1 MPTIPCVGPAYEV
14 VGTNVYTLNLGRNLV
29 NLVSGLVNVITGLGA
44 PPINAIGYHT
54 VHNYIYGISY
64 SVTPQAIV
72 RIGLGG
78 GVENV
83 GPNAVIPVTTT
94 TQPILIGDI
103 DTNQQYWLAYA
114 GGANWIQVDMNLASA
129 TYGTVVNTGVAGN
142 FRWQV
147 GDWAYIPNQ
156 PNRLY
161 ALGREVVST
170 ILGVVTGYN
179 THLVYFDLNTKA
191 WVEVFTFVNTPGG
204 LLNLVGQ
211 AAWGAIYS
219 TTDGFLYATEQNSG
233 ATWRFP
239 INPVPGDVGTA
250 LNLVGTLPL
259 LGAEI
264 DGARCA
270 LNPDIFAV

>member
-1 MPTIPCVGPAYEV
+1 MPKLTCVGPAYEL
-14 VGTNVYTLNLGRNLV
+14 VGTNIYSLNLGRGLV
-29 NLVSGLVNVITGLGA
+29 NLVAGLVNTLTGLA
-44 PPINAIGYHT
+44 SPPINAVGYHT
-54 VHNYIYGISY
+54 VHDYIYGISY
-64 SVTPQAIV
+64 SVSPQAIV
-72 RIGLGG
+72 RIGAGG
-78 GVENV
+78 AVENV

-94 TQPILIGDI
+94 TQPLLIGDI
-103 DTNQQYWLAYA
+103 DTDQQYWLAYA
-114 GGANWIQVDMNLASA
+114 GGANWVQVDMDLTSA
-129 TYGTVVNTGVAGN
+129 TYATVVDSGVAAN

-147 GDWAYIPNQ
+147 GDWAYIPTF

-161 ALGREVVST
+161 ALGREVVSGV
-170 ILGVVTGYN
+170 LGVVTQYN

-191 WVEVFTFVNTPGG
+191 WVEVFTFENTPGG

-211 AAWGAIYS
+211 AQWGAIYS

-239 INPVPGDVGTA
+239 INPAPGAVATA

-259 LGAEI
+259 LGAQI